1 MLTDFKHDKVK
12 REIVGTWWTK
22 VRDEKSQEY
31 IETQTR
37 AHQTLAPNGLW
48 KSIMFQLISG
58 SSPFIAFSQYNLFP
72 SLQIRFIKSNLNYKC
87 NKENA

>member
-12 REIVGTWWTK
+12 KEIVGTWWTK

-37 AHQTLAPNGLW
+37 ALQTIAQNGLW
-48 KSIMFQLISG
+48 KSIMFHLIYG
-58 SSPFIAFSQYNLFP
+58 SSPFIAFSQYNLF
-72 SLQIRFIKSNLNYKC
+72 QIL
-87 NKENA
+87 